1 MLDRL
6 ARQLRPEA
14 VSLTAL
20 GLLMLGIA
28 AAYLYVLKQP
38 LSEYR
43 GLLRHQAGASVG
55 LRTGREEPAAV
66 ALAGLR
72 QEVEEL
78 QQRLYGGPSS
88 VPLREM
94 ESYVIQTLDRISVRH
109 GVELVGVRPLAIGE
123 VLMFDELPYDVEVT
137 GSYMRLWDWLQD
149 MEAELRPM
157 VVNSYELERRSDA
170 TPVGMKLRLVA
181 YRAREH
187 RE

>member
-14 VSLTAL
+14 VNLVAV
-20 GLLMLGIA
+20 GLIAMGIL

-38 LSEYR
+38 ITEYR
-43 GLLRHQAGASVG
+43 GLLRRQTGIHVG
-55 LRTGREEPAAV
+55 LRTERDEPAAV
-66 ALAGLR
+66 ALVGLR

-94 ESYVIQTLDRISVRH
+94 ESYVIQTLDRISSRH
-109 GVELVGVRPLAIGE
+109 SVALVGVRPLAIGE

-157 VVNSYELERRSDA
+157 VVNSYELERRDNA
-170 TPVGMKLRLVA
+170 TAVSLRLRLAA
-181 YRAREH
+181 YRAREL

>member
-6 ARQLRPEA
+6 ASQVRPETVSQVA
-14 VSLTAL
+14 V
-20 GLLMLGIA
+20 GLVAMGIL

-38 LSEYR
+38 ITEYR
-43 GLLRHQAGASVG
+43 GLLRHQTSTSVG
-55 LRTGREEPAAV
+55 LRTERDKPAAV
-66 ALAGLR
+66 ALVALR

-94 ESYVIQTLDRISVRH
+94 ESYVIQTLDRISSRH
-109 GVELVGVRPLAIGE
+109 SVELVGVRPLAIGE

-137 GSYMRLWDWLQD
+137 GSYLRLWDWLQD

-157 VVNSYELERRSDA
+157 VVNSYELERRSNA
-170 TPVGMKLRLVA
+170 APVSLKLRLAA
-181 YRAREH
+181 YRAREP